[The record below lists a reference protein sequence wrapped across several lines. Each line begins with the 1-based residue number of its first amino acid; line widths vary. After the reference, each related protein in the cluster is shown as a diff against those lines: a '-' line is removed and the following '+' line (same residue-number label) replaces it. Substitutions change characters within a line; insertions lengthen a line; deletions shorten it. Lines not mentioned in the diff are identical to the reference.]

1 MIKEKNQFAV
11 ELGRLSA
18 QSRLKGKSK
27 KERSEIM
34 KKVRNG
40 RNLTN
45 VWYYVILLLHLY
57 IYERL
62 WYILIS
68 REQGTFWWI
77 TGIIPQ
83 AIYRE
88 SKVFRQ
94 IDSWT
99 DYK

>member
-45 VWYYVILLLHLY
+45 V
-57 IYERL
+57 
-62 WYILIS
+62 
-68 REQGTFWWI
+68 
-77 TGIIPQ
+77 
-83 AIYRE
+83 
-88 SKVFRQ
+88 
-94 IDSWT
+94 
-99 DYK
+99 